1 MALWAEIIISVI
13 LVIAGVFGV
22 IGSFGLIRLKDP
34 MSRLHTPTKATT
46 LGVGGVLIASMLY
59 FMAAQGH
66 VSAHELLITVFLF
79 LGAPVVANFLA
90 KVHLHLHER
99 AGTLP
104 GPAGASEWAGVAAES
119 SEAGGQRH
127 PTAANHATPGRADSG
142 RAD

>member
-1 MALWAEIIISVI
+1 MALWAEIIISII
-13 LVIAGVFGV
+13 LVIAGAFGV
-22 IGSFGLIRLKDP
+22 IGSFGLIKLKDP

-46 LGVGGVLIASMLY
+46 LGVGGVLIASMFY

-90 KVHLHLHER
+90 KVHLRLHER

-104 GPAGASEWAGVAAES
+104 GAARKSEWAGVAP
-119 SEAGGQRH
+119 EAPAPHTRQERDAPPH
-127 PTAANHATPGRADSG
+127 RAD
-142 RAD
+142 

>member
-1 MALWAEIIISVI
+1 MALWAEIVISII
-13 LVIAGVFGV
+13 LVIAGAFGV
-22 IGSFGLIRLKDP
+22 IGSFGLIKLKDP

-104 GPAGASEWAGVAAES
+104 GPAGKSEWTGVAP
-119 SEAGGQRH
+119 EAPAPGTRRD
-127 PTAANHATPGRADSG
+127 AAATDRTTPGRAD
-142 RAD
+142 